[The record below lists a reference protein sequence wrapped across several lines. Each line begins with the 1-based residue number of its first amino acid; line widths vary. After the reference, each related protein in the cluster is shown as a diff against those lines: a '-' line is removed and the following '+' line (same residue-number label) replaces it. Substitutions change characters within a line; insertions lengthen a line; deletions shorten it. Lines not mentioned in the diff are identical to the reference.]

1 MKKFHLL
8 LLLFFALKSFS
19 QKEANIW
26 YFGEK
31 AGLDFNTS
39 PPTALTNG
47 EINTSE
53 GCSSFSDEDGN
64 LLFYSDGITVWD
76 KNHDIMKYEDGSD
89 RERFKRKPFKYTIW
103 YDYSQARFHLNLL
116 FIYRWY

>member
-31 AGLDFNTS
+31 AGLDFNTN

-47 EINTSE
+47 EINTFE

-76 KNHDIMKYEDGSD
+76 KNHDEMKYEDGSFAND
-89 RERFKRKPFKYTIW
+89 LKGNPSSTQSGMIIPKPGSTSIY
-103 YDYSQARFHLNLL
+103 YL
-116 FIYRWY
+116 FTVG